1 MARTEVQIQ
10 ADIATIQV
18 ALSDLYSG
26 KRLTTLIVGTGDSQ
40 RRYTY
45 QEITPEA
52 LKAHLND
59 LYAELLGI
67 AADPTPTFRNFASIP
82 MIVGKTGVR

>member
-1 MARTEVQIQ
+1 MARTELEIQ
-10 ADIATIQV
+10 TDINTIQV
-18 ALSDLYSG
+18 AISDLYSG

-52 LKAHLND
+52 LKEQLNE
-59 LYAELLGI
+59 LYRELLSI
-67 AADPTPTFRNFASIP
+67 ATDPTPTFRNFASMP
-82 MIVGKTGVR
+82 MIIGKTGVR